1 MTTREK
7 FKRRVIELIH
17 GLPYKEAKEEEGFIE
32 TKGIFG
38 KSKIYTI
45 NPITIGRVMQALSVL
60 KKHENE
66 IVFNSNG
73 QLEYRKNF
81 PYLIEYLCSWKLVK
95 ENGEERIDDDQS
107 DETIKKLYE
116 LIKEQ

>member
-17 GLPYKEAKEEEGFIE
+17 DLPYEEAE
-32 TKGIFG
+32 TKEIFYYCCEHDV
-38 KSKIYTI
+38 KYCY
-45 NPITIGRVMQALSVL
+45 PITIGRVMQALSVL